1 MKKLSILFLLLFFFA
16 GAMQAQTRAK
26 KKSDDFI
33 PGDKIIFIDSLKSEL
48 LGEFPSRWDLKSGTV
63 ETMEMDGHG
72 VIGFVSSQSVITPLM
87 NKENW
92 LPEIFTVEFD
102 VYFHNRGNEAYTLM
116 FDNRKMDVVIRNSAI
131 KFQGTLTRSDKREK
145 PKEGWQHVSVS
156 FNQRAYKVYLNGE
169 KLLNVPA
176 ISPRPMR
183 LMIKALSHNT
193 RYDKYALVAN
203 VRIAEGGV
211 PLYDRLITNGRFVT
225 NDILFDYNQASLR
238 PSSRSVI
245 EEVIGMMKAHPE
257 VKIRIE
263 GHTDS
268 DGAAD
273 YNLALS
279 EKRAAAVKAAIVDAG
294 INAGRLNAI
303 GYGEEK
309 PIMPNH
315 SPEAKA
321 ANRRV
326 EFVLVH

>member
-1 MKKLSILFLLLFFFA
+1 ME
-16 GAMQAQTRAK
+16 AQTRAK

-33 PGDKIIFIDSLKSEL
+33 PGDKVIFLDSLKSEQ
-48 LGEFPSRWDLKSGTV
+48 LGEFPSRRDLKSGTAEV
-63 ETMEMDGHG
+63 MEMDGHG
-72 VIGFVSSQSVITPLM
+72 VIGFVASQSVITPLM
-87 NKENW
+87 DRENW

-116 FDNRKMDVVIRNSAI
+116 FDNGKMDVVIRNSAI
-131 KFQGTLTRSDKREK
+131 KFQGTLTRSDKQEK
-145 PKEGWQHVSVS
+145 PKVGWQHVAVS

-169 KLLNVPA
+169 KLLNAPA
-176 ISPRPMR
+176 ISPLPKR
-183 LMIKALSHNT
+183 LEIKALSHNT
-193 RYDKYALVAN
+193 RYDKYAMVAN

-211 PLYDRLITNGRFVT
+211 PLYDRLVTNGRFVT
-225 NDILFDYNQASLR
+225 NDIHFDYNQATLR
-238 PSSRSVI
+238 PSSRTII
-245 EEVIGMMKAHPE
+245 EEVIEMMKAHPE
-257 VKIRIE
+257 LKLSIE

-294 INAGRLNAI
+294 IEAGRLNAI

-315 SPEAKA
+315 NPEAKA

-326 EFVLVH
+326 EFVLLN